1 MKNKSLYKTIAEET
15 QHVYTTGNI
24 NQENKG
30 NNIDSCREAW
40 KSGTE
45 IES

>member
-1 MKNKSLYKTIAEET
+1 MKNRSLYKTIAEET
-15 QHVYTTGNI
+15 QLVYTTGKI

-30 NNIDSCREAW
+30 NNIDSCRNAW

-45 IES
+45 TES